1 MLNIKLYIK
10 IVTCLLILWALP
22 LSAQTESEKESKTTP
37 DKDETLTTLGAFVDL
52 QKNLLRDI
60 KALSKRLKAAQTDTE
75 KGSLSEQINKLKI
88 DLATTNTNFENIAA
102 GIDISLLR
110 EEKEQEFDFQKE
122 IFSLIR
128 PAIDEMKEMT
138 SRVRQK
144 SDLKEKI
151 AYFNT
156 RLPVIENALAN
167 IELLKKKQKNRSL
180 KNSLSA
186 TASGWKKQQAFMQSE
201 LQAAELQLNKLVE
214 AEIQE
219 AESSQSNLKAFFQKR
234 GLYLAEALLAVIGVI
249 LISRLTYASL
259 VKFIPGFRKEHRSF
273 RTRLAELLHRI
284 VTLLL
289 TILGPMMVFY
299 LEEDWV
305 LFSLGILLLIGIAW
319 TLRQTIPR
327 YWSQIQLFLNI
338 GSVREGER
346 LAFEGLPWLVQ
357 RINVYSTLTN
367 PSAGISQRVP
377 LDELVDLRSR
387 PYQPDEPWFPCT
399 KGDWVILGG
408 TIRGKVIGISHE
420 LVQLVA
426 RGGDKLTYKTED
438 FLAQSPRN
446 LSTNFRIKET
456 FGIGYSH
463 QKQSTK
469 EIPDQLRTYLQE
481 RLIEEGYQE
490 QLLSLKVE
498 FALANSSSLDLV
510 IIADFSGEIGDL
522 YNRLRRAFQRWS
534 VDACNQYG
542 WDIPF
547 PQLTL
552 HTADPESK

>member
-1 MLNIKLYIK
+1 MLDIKNYKNIAVY
-10 IVTCLLILWALP
+10 LLLLLAFP
-22 LSAQTESEKESKTTP
+22 LGAQTENEANTAP
-37 DKDETLTTLGAFVDL
+37 ANDETLTTLSSFVEL

-60 KALSKRLKAAQTDTE
+60 TALNKQLKSAQTEAE
-75 KGSLSEQINKLKI
+75 KGSLREQLVKLKA
-88 DLATTNTNFENIAA
+88 DLKTTNTNFENIAA

-110 EEKEQEFDFQKE
+110 EVEEKEFNFQKE

-138 SRVRQK
+138 SRARQK

-151 AYFNT
+151 AYFNS
-156 RLPVIENALAN
+156 RLPVIENALGN
-167 IELLKKKQKNRSL
+167 LELLKNKQKNESLNRSL
-180 KNSLSA
+180 NA
-186 TASGWKKQQAFMQSE
+186 TANGWEKQQTFMQSE
-201 LQAAELQLNKLVE
+201 LQAAELQLNNIIE
-214 AEIQE
+214 AEIEE
-219 AESSQSNLKAFFQKR
+219 AKSSQSSLKAFFQKR
-234 GLYLAEALLAVIGVI
+234 GLYLAEALLAIIGVM
-249 LISRLTYASL
+249 LLSRLTYAGL
-259 VKFIPGFRKEHRSF
+259 VKLIPGFRKQHRSF
-273 RTRLAELLHRI
+273 RTRLAELLHKI
-284 VTLLL
+284 ATLLL
-289 TILGPMMVFY
+289 TILGPMIVFY

-327 YWSQIQLFLNI
+327 YWSQIELFLNI

-367 PSAGISQRVP
+367 PAAGISQRIP
-377 LDELVDLRSR
+377 IDELVDLRSR
-387 PYQPDEPWFPCT
+387 PFQSDEPWFPCA

-408 TIRGKVIGISHE
+408 NIRGKVTGISHE

-446 LSTNFRIKET
+446 LSTNFRLKET

-463 QKQSTK
+463 QMQSTE
-469 EIPDQLRTYLQE
+469 EIPNLLREYLQE
-481 RLIEEGYQE
+481 RLIEEGYEE

-510 IIADFSGEIGDL
+510 IIADFSGEIADL
-522 YNRLRRAFQRWS
+522 YNRLRRAIQRWS
-534 VDACNQYG
+534 VDACSKYH

-547 PQLTL
+547 PQLSIHRIDTE
-552 HTADPESK
+552 PK

>member
-1 MLNIKLYIK
+1 MMDIK
-10 IVTCLLILWALP
+10 IYQNLGVYLLLLLLAFP
-22 LSAQTESEKESKTTP
+22 LAAQTENETTTAP
-37 DKDETLTTLGAFVDL
+37 AKDGTVTTLNSFVEL
-52 QKNLLRDI
+52 QKNILADI
-60 KALSKRLKAAQTDTE
+60 TDLNEQLKAAQTEAE
-75 KGSLSEQINKLKI
+75 KGSLREQLVKLKT
-88 DLATTNTNFENIAA
+88 DLKTTRINFENIAA

-110 EEKEQEFDFQKE
+110 EQEEQEFNFQKE
-122 IFSLIR
+122 LFSLIR

-151 AYFNT
+151 AYFNA

-167 IELLKKKQKNRSL
+167 IELLKENQENKSL
-180 KNSLSA
+180 QSSLSN
-186 TASGWKKQQAFMQSE
+186 TANGWIKQQTFMLSE
-201 LQAAELQLNKLVE
+201 LHAAELQFNKLIE
-214 AEIQE
+214 AEMEE
-219 AESSQSNLKAFFQKR
+219 AKSSKSSLKEFFKKR
-234 GLYLAEALLAVIGVI
+234 GLYLVEALLAIIGVI
-249 LISRLTYASL
+249 LLSRLTYAGL
-259 VKFIPGFRKEHRSF
+259 IKFIPGFRKQHRSF
-273 RTRLAELLHRI
+273 RTRLVELLHRI

-289 TILGPMMVFY
+289 TILGPMTVFY

-305 LFSLGILLLIGIAW
+305 LFSLSILLLIGVAW

-357 RINVYSTLTN
+357 HINVYSTLTN
-367 PSAGISQRVP
+367 PTAGISQRVP

-387 PYQPDEPWFPCT
+387 PYQADEPWFPCT

-408 TIRGKVIGISHE
+408 DIRGKVTGISHE

-426 RGGDKLTYKTED
+426 RGGDKLTYKTEE

-456 FGIGYSH
+456 FGIGYAH
-463 QKQSTK
+463 QKQSTE
-469 EIPDQLRTYLQE
+469 EIPNLLREYLHD
-481 RLIEEGYQE
+481 RVIEEGYKE

-510 IIADFSGEIGDL
+510 VIADFSGEVADL
-522 YNRLRRAFQRWS
+522 YNRLRRAIQRWS
-534 VDACNQYG
+534 VDACTKYH
-542 WDIPF
+542 WEIPF
-547 PQLTL
+547 PQLAIHRIDT
-552 HTADPESK
+552 ESK

>member
-1 MLNIKLYIK
+1 MLDIKNYKNIAAY
-10 IVTCLLILWALP
+10 LLLFLLAFP
-22 LSAQTESEKESKTTP
+22 LGAQTENEANTAP
-37 DKDETLTTLGAFVDL
+37 AKDETLTTLSSFVEL

-60 KALSKRLKAAQTDTE
+60 TTLNKQLKSAQTEAEKEGLREQLVKLKAD
-75 KGSLSEQINKLKI
+75 LK
-88 DLATTNTNFENIAA
+88 TTKINFENIAA

-110 EEKEQEFDFQKE
+110 EEEEQEFNFQKE
-122 IFSLIR
+122 LFSLIR

-151 AYFNT
+151 AYFNA

-167 IELLKKKQKNRSL
+167 IEILKKKQKNKSL
-180 KNSLSA
+180 KSSLSA
-186 TASGWKKQQAFMQSE
+186 TANDWEKQQTFMQSE
-201 LQAAELQLNKLVE
+201 LQAAELQLSKLIE
-214 AEIQE
+214 AEVQE
-219 AESSQSNLKAFFQKR
+219 AKSSRSSLKAFFQKR
-234 GLYLAEALLAVIGVI
+234 GLYLAEALLAIIGVI
-249 LISRLTYASL
+249 LLSRLTYAGL
-259 VKFIPGFRKEHRSF
+259 VKFIPGFRKQHRSF
-273 RTRLAELLHRI
+273 RTRLAELLHKI

-305 LFSLGILLLIGIAW
+305 LFSLSILLLIGISW

-346 LAFEGLPWLVQ
+346 LSFEGLPWLVQ

-367 PSAGISQRVP
+367 PAAGISQRIP

-387 PYQPDEPWFPCT
+387 PFQSDEPWFPCE
-399 KGDWVILGG
+399 KGDWVILGNN
-408 TIRGKVIGISHE
+408 IRGKVTGISHE

-426 RGGDKLTYKTED
+426 RGGDKLTYKTEE
-438 FLAQSPRN
+438 FLTQSPRN

-463 QKQSTK
+463 QKQSTE
-469 EIPDQLRTYLQE
+469 EIPNLLREYIQD
-481 RLIEEGYQE
+481 RLIEEGYKE

-498 FALANSSSLDLV
+498 FALANSSSLDLL
-510 IIADFSGEIGDL
+510 IIADFSGEIADL
-522 YNRLRRAFQRWS
+522 YNRLRRAIQRWS
-534 VDACNQYG
+534 VDACNKYH

-547 PQLTL
+547 PQLEIHRIYT
-552 HTADPESK
+552 ESK